1 MTRREGD
8 GGSIV
13 LGWLIKVTL
22 VLGVLAMLAFDG
34 ISLVRTEFTAADHAN
49 SAASTAADVYAQTHD
64 VQKAYD
70 AALALAIPQSETID
84 TNTFTVRPTDGHVL
98 LTLHREAQTLWLYR
112 IGPLK
117 KYLTQSALGE
127 GGPPS

>member
-1 MTRREGD
+1 MRED
-8 GGSIV
+8 RGSVMLAWLTKIV
-13 LGWLIKVTL
+13 LI
-22 VLGVLAMLAFDG
+22 LGVLGMLAFDG
-34 ISLVRTEFTAADHAN
+34 ISLVRTEFVVADHAN
-49 SAASTAADVYAQTHD
+49 TAAAAAADAYAQTHD

-84 TNTFTVRPTDGHVL
+84 PKTFTVRPTDGHVL
-98 LTLHREAQTLWLYR
+98 LTLRREAQTLWLYR

-117 KYLTQSALGE
+117 KYLIQSALGE

>member
-1 MTRREGD
+1 MKRQDDR
-8 GGSIV
+8 GSIV
-13 LGWLIKVTL
+13 LGWLTKIAL
-22 VLGVLAMLAFDG
+22 VLGVLAVLAFDG

-49 SAASTAADVYAQTHD
+49 SAASAAADVYAHTHD

-84 TNTFTVRPTDGHVL
+84 PKTFTVRATDGHVL
-98 LTLHREAQTLWLYR
+98 LTLRREAQTLWLYR

-117 KYLTQSALGE
+117 KYVTQSALGE